1 MSRRLGYLPAL
12 DGLRAIAVTSVL
24 LYHLDVGWAKGGFL
38 GVDLF
43 FVISGFLITTLLLRE
58 RDDTG
63 RIGLG
68 SFWTRRFKRL
78 VPPLVVMTVVTI
90 AAMRLWG
97 LPQQLASVR
106 WDAAAALAY
115 VANWRFVFA
124 DQSYFESLLGP
135 SPLLHTWSLA
145 VEEQW
150 YLLWPL
156 AMVMLTALAARRR
169 RGNALA
175 LAIVVGAAIASA
187 VWMSMVY
194 VAADP
199 SRAYFGTDTRAQ
211 QLLIGA
217 ALAWLVQLE
226 PQLTR
231 FAEQTK
237 GAAVVVAALVLYLV
251 VAALTPD
258 DAAWLYHGGFLAVS
272 ALCALLVLG
281 TATENVARPLRWL
294 TWTPLLWIG
303 VRSYGIYLWH
313 WPVIVFVGEP
323 MGLDLPRV
331 PLIILQVAI
340 TLALADLTHRF
351 VERPVRRSRWRP
363 SAVVWAWS
371 GAAVLAV
378 GVGFVVLVPPDRPQ
392 IAGMSGLA
400 PLTVPTTAADP
411 DRSTTTTSDSS
422 APAPPDSAPAVAPRV
437 LLLGDSTATVF
448 AVDRPPDSTG
458 AWELYGY
465 AALGCG
471 IFDGATIDSDA
482 TQPNPPPP
490 ECASW
495 RTEFQRTV
503 DLSQPDVAI
512 IMVGAWEVLD
522 RRVDDRDAR
531 FPGPEWE
538 AEVRREF
545 SDAIDI
551 AGSTGATVAVMS
563 VPCMAPSGDE
573 NTTGRSDPARVGAV
587 NAIIDELVASTPR
600 ATVFDLGQLLCPD
613 GVLLEKIDGELVRY
627 DGVHLSKAG
636 VAYVWKWLVPQLD
649 AELARTAA
657 MPG

>member
-1 MSRRLGYLPAL
+1 MSQRLGYLPAL

-58 RDDTG
+58 RDETG

-78 VPPLVVMTVVTI
+78 VPPLVVMIVVTI
-90 AAMRLWG
+90 VAMRLWG
-97 LPQQLASVR
+97 LPQQWASVR
-106 WDAAAALAY
+106 WDGAAALAY

-156 AMVMLTALAARRR
+156 VMVALTALAARRR

-175 LAIVVGAAIASA
+175 LAIVVGAAVASA
-187 VWMSMVY
+187 VWMSMLY

-217 ALAWLVQLE
+217 ALAWLVQVRPE
-226 PQLTR
+226 LTR
-231 FAEQTK
+231 VAEQTR
-237 GAAVVVAALVLYLV
+237 GAVAILAAVAVYLV
-251 VAALTPD
+251 VAAVTPD
-258 DAAWLYHGGFLAVS
+258 DAAWLYHGGFLTVS

-281 TATENVARPLRWL
+281 TATANVARPLRWL
-294 TWTPLLWIG
+294 TWAPLLWIG

-313 WPVIVFVGEP
+313 WPVIIFVGEP
-323 MGLDLPRV
+323 MGIDLPRV
-331 PLIILQVAI
+331 PLMILQVAV
-340 TLALADLTHRF
+340 TLVLADLSHRL
-351 VERPVRRSRWRP
+351 VERPVRRSRTRP
-363 SAVVWAWS
+363 SAVLWAWS

-378 GVGFVVLVPPDRPQ
+378 GVCFVVLAPPDRPE
-392 IAGMSGLA
+392 IAGMTGLG
-400 PLTVPTTAADP
+400 PLTVPTTE
-411 DRSTTTTSDSS
+411 
-422 APAPPDSAPAVAPRV
+422 PAVTPESSVPTPVEATVTTPPPVPPRL
-437 LLLGDSTATVF
+437 LLLGDSTATVLTTNRT
-448 AVDRPPDSTG
+448 ADSAG
-458 AWELYGY
+458 PWELYGY
-465 AALGCG
+465 AELGCG
-471 IFDGATIDSDA
+471 IFDGATIDSDSSR
-482 TQPNPPPP
+482 PNPPRP
-490 ECASW
+490 ECALW

-522 RRVDDRDAR
+522 RRIDDTDAR
-531 FPGPEWE
+531 FPGPEWT
-538 AEVRREF
+538 AEVRAEF

-573 NTTGRSDPARVGAV
+573 NTTARTDPARVAAV
-587 NAIIDELVASTPR
+587 NAIIDELVAVTPG
-600 ATVFDLGQLLCPD
+600 ATVFDLGALLCPD
-613 GVLLEKIDGELVRY
+613 GVLLEDVDGELVRY
-627 DGVHLSKAG
+627 DGVHLSNAG
-636 VAYVWKWLVPQLD
+636 IAYVWKWLVPQLD
-649 AELARTAA
+649 AERARTAA